1 MPLIWQTGD
10 GNQRRSSRVSKAVPT
25 TLAATEATAD
35 SAIALESLA
44 AEARIVE
51 ERRRGKEVDRADAEE
66 AVADDLGTRS
76 ADGAG
81 CSGVAGSNAQ
91 RADAGGP
98 PIRAAATPAA
108 TAPLQPAELPPSAV
122 VHLGVTSSTQQFFYS
137 ILQPACRQV
146 SDNDDDVWSEA
157 TFEPLLAVPPSTG
170 ALALAKECIA
180 VLHAAYAEGL
190 KFSASEVL
198 TARATFMA
206 RSECPETTVVLFPYF
221 QQLYTPPR
229 PKDLEAAWAD
239 LWLCTCDLFRVEN
252 GKPTVT
258 VAAATEETEQPPTE
272 RDERCAHRRA
282 VPPSCSPSCV
292 PSLARPLSRSFPCF
306 PRVRRRIAAY
316 LAGWA
321 AFKVLVAVRRCKK
334 DACFVPWLE
343 KCCLPK
349 GSNLPA
355 DDPAAG
361 YLEARMQFGGLTIPT
376 PALVTEYSAACDGQG
391 RGRKCA
397 PCARHSRCH
406 G

>member
-25 TLAATEATAD
+25 TLAATEAAAD

-51 ERRRGKEVDRADAEE
+51 ERRRGKEVDRADAKE
-66 AVADDLGTRS
+66 AEADDLGTRS

-272 RDERCAHRRA
+272 RDER
-282 VPPSCSPSCV
+282 
-292 PSLARPLSRSFPCF
+292 
-306 PRVRRRIAAY
+306 RIAAY